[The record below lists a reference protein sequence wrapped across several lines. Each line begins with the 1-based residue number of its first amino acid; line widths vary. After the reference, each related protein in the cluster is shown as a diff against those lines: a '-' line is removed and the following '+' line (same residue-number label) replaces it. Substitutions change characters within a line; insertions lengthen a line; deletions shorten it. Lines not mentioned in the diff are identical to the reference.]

1 MKPEC
6 ADAVAKVLG
15 REPTKGE
22 LDSIQERVYSSMKEL
37 QAKDPVAWS
46 TMTRESRLQAGAKLA
61 RQKSLD
67 DTARAH
73 SQTLRDMELKAGEIH
88 NLGRVK
94 AGYGKGVGQLNA
106 LNQRTLFDSRLEGK
120 GTSLQTD
127 IDAVYNESMS
137 RLDNFGGKG
146 KLFGAIQD
154 PAEQHSL
161 IDAIVGKDTGKP
173 EVNQAGASI
182 RDELARLHQK
192 MNDAGIVVH
201 HLDNWHLPQPLA
213 WERVA
218 ARRDEFEADAMNHID
233 YSKFI
238 TRDGTPMSMAQIR
251 DTIHASAETLGTN
264 GANKKMDQGKGYG
277 GRVGG
282 SRNAP
287 RQLHYRD
294 ADSYRFMMDKYG
306 SANNV
311 YSLVTHHIRGAARDI
326 ATAERFG
333 RDADT
338 FYPQLANKAFL
349 ADHEAVSNSDRTPA
363 HKEKALLKLQDQ
375 KNSTLKMWE
384 ALRRPDHPG
393 TIPLWAKVSQGIRG
407 VAQSTLLGGFP
418 SAIPDF
424 QMAMSYAHLRGIAR
438 TKLLGNIAEGL
449 KPTRENVN
457 AINRLGIVNSHIDA
471 SAHRFGSEEMGAHS
485 VKFLN
490 HVVHVA
496 GGLRMFDR
504 GQTHGVAASLM
515 DLIGEH
521 THKTDFADL
530 DGPTAKLAEQ
540 YGVTADHWNT
550 WKQAE
555 LESGPHNNHTM
566 LTPDSIYQIPDEKL
580 RPMAEQ
586 RLSAVSDGFKKAAA
600 DRAARTA
607 KEQEWLDGR
616 AGKLADLKQKAS
628 DTLAAMGSRADSKD
642 AQAQGVHDARAEQ
655 LRAQVERAE
664 VETDIHRYLKAEGAQ
679 SRAHGFLEAVEEGA
693 AVERQTVLERDHPDN
708 KTDAVVER
716 TSRTPA
722 VGEKMRALVQQYGAG
737 VGAKAEQLG
746 RRQGRAEAKIA
757 QAQRNVDQASRDR
770 TSAIGDKAQAFNQR
784 IAQHSS
790 DLADFTK
797 KMRDRQASRAELDAA
812 FEKQH
817 ASELGR
823 ETRNLRSSAA
833 KHLLSTV
840 LSETK
845 IGARGGAGTSLR
857 GQLSMGGFLAPGNR
871 GTLSHELA
879 SWLLLLK
886 QTPLGI
892 AKTHMW
898 DVPNSMSSWGAAN
911 MYRAKFMGGSALLG
925 AVTLELKDIL
935 LGEDPENLLTAKG
948 LGKIA
953 MASSGFGMYGD
964 FAFGDRGDHKNSALI
979 KALGPGATMADDALT
994 LAKNA
999 MGTGANAAGVE
1010 DVPGEPKAVPADK
1023 LGAQV
1028 AQFAHSYVAPLT
1040 RIWWAK
1046 AVFNHVAYQKI
1057 MDNLAPGYSQ
1067 RVEQRM
1073 QARGQTNWWPT
1084 GQATPERAPSL
1095 NHVTGQPT
1103 P

>member
-37 QAKDPVAWS
+37 QAKDPAAWS
-46 TMTRESRLQAGAKLA
+46 TMNRESRLQAGAKLA

-161 IDAIVGKDTGKP
+161 VDAIFGKDTGKP

-233 YSKFI
+233 PSKYL
-238 TRDGTPMSMAQIR
+238 TRDGTPMSMEQIR

-264 GANKKMDQGKGYG
+264 GANKKMDQGQGYG

-282 SRNAP
+282 ARNAP

-363 HKEKALLKLQDQ
+363 QKEKALLKLQDQ

-438 TKLLGNIAEGL
+438 TKMLGNIAEGL

-521 THKTDFADL
+521 THKTEFAAL

-580 RPMAEQ
+580 RPMAE
-586 RLSAVSDGFKKAAA
+586 ANVT
-600 DRAARTA
+600 ARGE
-607 KEQEWLDGR
+607 K
-616 AGKLADLKQKAS
+616 
-628 DTLAAMGSRADSKD
+628 
-642 AQAQGVHDARAEQ
+642 
-655 LRAQVERAE
+655 
-664 VETDIHRYLKAEGAQ
+664 
-679 SRAHGFLEAVEEGA
+679 
-693 AVERQTVLERDHPDN
+693 P
-708 KTDAVVER
+708 TDA
-716 TSRTPA
+716 
-722 VGEKMRALVQQYGAG
+722 
-737 VGAKAEQLG
+737 
-746 RRQGRAEAKIA
+746 
-757 QAQRNVDQASRDR
+757 
-770 TSAIGDKAQAFNQR
+770 
-784 IAQHSS
+784 
-790 DLADFTK
+790 
-797 KMRDRQASRAELDAA
+797 
-812 FEKQH
+812 
-817 ASELGR
+817 ELGR
-823 ETRNLRSSAA
+823 EMRNLRSSAA
-833 KHLLSTV
+833 KQLLSTV
-840 LSETK
+840 LSDTK
-845 IGARGGAGTSLR
+845 IGARGGSGTSLR
-857 GQLSMGGFLAPGNR
+857 GQMGMGGFLAPGNR

-898 DVPNSMSSWGAAN
+898 DVPNSMGSWGAAN

-925 AVTLELKDIL
+925 AATLELKDIL
-935 LGEDPENLLTAKG
+935 LGEDPENLLTPKG

-953 MASSGFGMYGD
+953 MASGGFGMYGD
-964 FAFGDRGDHKNSALI
+964 FFFGDRGDHKNSALI

-999 MGTGANAAGVE
+999 MGAGANAAGVE

-1028 AQFAHSYVAPLT
+1028 AQFAHSYVAPLS
-1040 RIWWAK
+1040 RLWFAK
-1046 AVFNHVAYQKI
+1046 AAFNHVAYQKI

-1095 NHVTGQPT
+1095 THITGQPT